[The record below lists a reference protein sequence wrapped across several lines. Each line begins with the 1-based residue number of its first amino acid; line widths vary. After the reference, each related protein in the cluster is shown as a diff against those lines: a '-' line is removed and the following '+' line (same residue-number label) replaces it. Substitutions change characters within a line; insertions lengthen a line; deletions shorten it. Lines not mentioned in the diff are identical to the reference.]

1 MITGCENSST
11 FDIIILNGTVY
22 DGTLDEP
29 ALIDIGIKGDKI
41 TTLGSLADVN
51 ANKIINA
58 EGLSVSPGFIDL
70 HVHLEPIFSLSNCE
84 SHLRQGVTTS
94 LGGPDGNSPLPFGA
108 YLDSLQKLGV
118 GMNVGFLV
126 GHNSVRKKVMNLD
139 NRPPTSQE
147 LNQMKTIVSQA
158 MNEGAF
164 GISTGLKY
172 LPGSFSK
179 VDEIIEISKEVSK
192 KGGIYTSH
200 LRDEC
205 LEVLA

>member
-70 HVHLEPIFSLSNCE
+70 HVHLEPIF
-84 SHLRQGVTTS
+84 
-94 LGGPDGNSPLPFGA
+94 F
-108 YLDSLQKLGV
+108 
-118 GMNVGFLV
+118 
-126 GHNSVRKKVMNLD
+126 
-139 NRPPTSQE
+139 
-147 LNQMKTIVSQA
+147 
-158 MNEGAF
+158 
-164 GISTGLKY
+164 
-172 LPGSFSK
+172 SF
-179 VDEIIEISKEVSK
+179 
-192 KGGIYTSH
+192 
-200 LRDEC
+200 
-205 LEVLA
+205 